1 MTTDLKK
8 ILPQTNYFASTVL
21 LCTYETFI
29 FRIKTPIYG
38 FLFWVEMGWGKGH
51 LAPFMKL
58 TLCLALGSPNVQ
70 ENEFVSSLPDG
81 GGMVWV
87 GAARMHGAKN
97 GAWAWDDQGVRV
109 NFTNWEDGEVGSNE
123 EDKDDESPGG
133 GDDAS
138 NAPGGGC
145 LALHGERG
153 AWVERPCSHRLPFIC
168 QIRLTSR

>member
-1 MTTDLKK
+1 MGSYFGLKWGGVK
-8 ILPQTNYFASTVL
+8 V
-21 LCTYETFI
+21 
-29 FRIKTPIYG
+29 IY
-38 FLFWVEMGWGKGH
+38 

-70 ENEFVSSLPDG
+70 ENEFVSSLPEG

-133 GDDAS
+133 GDGD
-138 NAPGGGC
+138 APGGGC

-168 QIRLTSR
+168 QIRLTSQ